1 MPKVTRP
8 DAQALRRIADQCVQL
23 SADQLHVSLDWS
35 VDSLV
40 ARDEV
45 CAILLSSGPVTEPRL
60 SLWWQLIGAYTG
72 EVVIRAYDGSWIT
85 HPQAPGAYAISALG
99 VTGFPFGTAHRILTG
114 ESGKSLAS
122 FARALAVISDRSG
135 GSA

>member
-1 MPKVTRP
+1 MTQP
-8 DAQALRRIADQCVQL
+8 DAAALRHIADECVRLAAYQF
-23 SADQLHVSLDWS
+23 HVSLDWS
-35 VDSLV
+35 LESL
-40 ARDEV
+40 AALDEL
-45 CAILLSSGPVTEPRL
+45 CAILLADGPVTEPRL

-114 ESGKSLAS
+114 EPGKSLAS
-122 FARALAVISDRSG
+122 FARALPVISGRSG